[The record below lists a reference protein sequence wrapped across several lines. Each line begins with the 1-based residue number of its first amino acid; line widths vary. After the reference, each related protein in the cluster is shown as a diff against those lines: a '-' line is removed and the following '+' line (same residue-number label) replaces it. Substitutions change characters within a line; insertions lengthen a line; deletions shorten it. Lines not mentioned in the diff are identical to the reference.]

1 MWYLPN
7 DLLPGPTK
15 EEPDALDLHP
25 SRLAKFRGLYRSGV
39 ARMHAGRVGL
49 KQFVE
54 PIAIRWRKRNE
65 CPCEAPA
72 RIRCTVHNSKLCG
85 SWTCTELHRWAHD
98 HAGCEIQALRTWLDY
113 AVYTSAVFVAGLSV
127 VWVAVYLGVL

>member
-1 MWYLPN
+1 MWYLPP
-7 DLLPGPTK
+7 DLNRPITQ
-15 EEPDALDLHP
+15 EESHDLGLHRP
-25 SRLAKFRGLYRSGV
+25 RLANCRSLYSSL
-39 ARMHAGRVGL
+39 ARHLHARRAGL

-54 PIAIRWRKRNE
+54 PITIRWRKRNE

-113 AVYTSAVFVAGLSV
+113 AIYTSAVFVAGLSV
-127 VWVAVYLGVL
+127 VWVAVFLGL